1 MTVRVTINRV
11 CDRCQKPFE
20 GEQIEYGDKLPEYD
34 RSKLTLTRETTNG
47 KTGEVEEKILLCLS
61 DLCPQCEGVVDKAV
75 AKLRMDPV
83 ESKSKSKA
91 SKALSKDDRRAKAA
105 EVAKLAAAAASSV
118 EEEELSDPPDPTP
131 SPCATPMK
139 SSPTSEPT
147 SEPEPEPEKEDE
159 GDKSDTA
166 APDDSVFRPDP
177 VPPPKEEELPEEE
190 DPPF

>member
-61 DLCPQCEGVVDKAV
+61 DLCPPCEGVVDKSV
-75 AKLRMDPV
+75 AKMRMDPV
-83 ESKSKSKA
+83 ESKPKAKSKA
-91 SKALSKDDRRAKAA
+91 KDDRLAKAA
-105 EVAKLAAAAASSV
+105 ETAKLAAAAAKAANSNGV
-118 EEEELSDPPDPTP
+118 EEELSDPP

-139 SSPTSEPT
+139 SSPTSEP
-147 SEPEPEPEKEDE
+147 EPEKADEPKKAEE
-159 GDKSDTA
+159 GDNDAA
-166 APDDSVFRPDP
+166 APDDSVFRSDP
-177 VPPPKEEELPEEE
+177 VPPPKEEEIPEEE